1 MINQNFWCGS
11 FQASSNLLH
20 NLSVIELKSTD
31 NSLKAAFIS
40 STVVLLGE
48 DGGGN
53 PVGMVAYL
61 AVSSLQDL
69 SLSLVVNVSKGIHAQ
84 VLD

>member
-31 NSLKAAFIS
+31 NSLMAAFIS
-40 STVVLLGE
+40 SNVGLFGE
-48 DGGGN
+48 DGGGGN
-53 PVGMVAYL
+53 PGGVCGDGGVPGC
-61 AVSSLQDL
+61 
-69 SLSLVVNVSKGIHAQ
+69 VVVV
-84 VLD
+84 VLGGERE